1 MEMTTPPVGN
11 ESSRSGGRP
20 SLSTPPPLVPIPSVV
35 AAAVPN
41 LGTLTH
47 TTAMCW
53 AAAEGNVEMMRK
65 LREHGADVNAA
76 DYDKRCEALAALCS
90 LISLYPC

>member
-1 MEMTTPPVGN
+1 MDVIMEPMNDAPPAHDDD
-11 ESSRSGGRP
+11 RTATAAP
-20 SLSTPPPLVPIPSVV
+20 MLPPNV

-53 AAAEGNVEMMRK
+53 AAAEGDVEMMQR
-65 LREHGADVNAA
+65 LRELGADVNAA
-76 DYDKRCEALAALCS
+76 DYDKRCVACALV
-90 LISLYPC
+90 P